1 MIVLVGAR
9 RMHYW
14 TEFMYLITNL
24 KDRCMTCQLKFKQ
37 LLVFKSGILVA
48 GKSTSSDNRTMLSAD
63 FNSIMFQTYHVTF
76 RPHLTNNLL

>member
-14 TEFMYLITNL
+14 TEFM
-24 KDRCMTCQLKFKQ
+24 FKQ